1 MTGETVNSGPESDPG
16 FDEHSPPPVNGPE
29 DYGAGAISTNEP
41 WTVPGDV
48 DSIYGHAEEAG
59 EPNGQDHHSN
69 TEYGRLCLTLEQWE
83 KRDVPARDFL
93 LASIFSTTTRAM
105 VSAETGL
112 GKTHLGFALG
122 FAMAAGL
129 PFCHWP
135 AGRAS
140 RVLIVDGEMPVD
152 LVKQRLADAA
162 RRIGQNPETLIM
174 LCKED
179 VETMPPLDTEEGQRW
194 LDGLIEHLGGID
206 FLILDNAMALTV
218 GDLKEEEAWKPV
230 IPWMRSLTKRRIGV
244 LWINHTGHDA
254 TRSYGTKTREWQ
266 LDTVLIAEKVED
278 AAADIA
284 MKLSFT
290 KARQRRPETR
300 EDFETVVLR
309 LKDDA
314 WTSEGATP
322 KRKQKQDDYALS
334 LLRQA
339 IDEHGEQVPGLPAG
353 VRGVSTDLW
362 KKYCET
368 YNLSR
373 SDKASSRERA
383 FDRARKMFLD
393 KKIIKSK
400 RGKVWIIQ

>member
-1 MTGETVNSGPESDPG
+1 
-16 FDEHSPPPVNGPE
+16 
-29 DYGAGAISTNEP
+29 
-41 WTVPGDV
+41 
-48 DSIYGHAEEAG
+48 
-59 EPNGQDHHSN
+59 
-69 TEYGRLCLTLEQWE
+69 
-83 KRDVPARDFL
+83 
-93 LASIFSTTTRAM
+93 
-105 VSAETGL
+105 
-112 GKTHLGFALG
+112 
-122 FAMAAGL
+122 
-129 PFCHWP
+129 
-135 AGRAS
+135 
-140 RVLIVDGEMPVD
+140 
-152 LVKQRLADAA
+152 
-162 RRIGQNPETLIM
+162 
-174 LCKED
+174 
-179 VETMPPLDTEEGQRW
+179 
-194 LDGLIEHLGGID
+194 
-206 FLILDNAMALTV
+206 MALTV

-362 KKYCET
+362 KKYCEIC
-368 YNLSR
+368 NLSR